1 MTHTLESLEGLTAK
15 ALRPI
20 AADLGVTGAS
30 RMKKAEIITAIV
42 AKETE
47 RAELSAIV
55 EGIPADLEASRE
67 EERVRDLRLKY
78 TDAEL
83 IAADDASLREQ
94 YEGTPARFNPEVIDE
109 VHALALKVNADV
121 DNMSGC
127 HVTEGCTRVAQHG
140 GECRVVIDGDER
152 NREANE
158 SADEVFAEIA
168 AENLTQTPVLAPKFA
183 AGDRFRIEP
192 CEGVWSVVELIDL
205 DPSGGPGY
213 AWTTEIVEDAKH
225 SDLVIGKS
233 LTLTEDFLQNDYVTK
248 VEPAP
253 AEEYFARMTRR
264 GTETVAVQR
273 VACGRV
279 HFRFIDAK
287 SGRRSAPYDMRE
299 TTFRAQYVKVPS

>member
-30 RMKKAEIITAIV
+30 RMKKAEIITAILQAQPTNCV
-42 AKETE
+42 DSGSFEQRKEFVT
-47 RAELSAIV
+47 V
-55 EGIPADLEASRE
+55 EDEGP
-67 EERVRDLRLKY
+67 RDLRLKY

-83 IAADDASLREQ
+83 IAADE
-94 YEGTPARFNPEVIDE
+94 
-109 VHALALKVNADV
+109 K
-121 DNMSGC
+121 
-127 HVTEGCTRVAQHG
+127 
-140 GECRVVIDGDER
+140 R

-168 AENLTQTPVLAPKFA
+168 AENLTQTPVLAPKFTV
-183 AGDRFRIEP
+183 GDRFRIEP
-192 CEGVWSVVELIDL
+192 AEGVWSVVELIDL

-213 AWTTEIVEDAKH
+213 AWTTEIVEDAQPRA
-225 SDLVIGKS
+225 IGTGV
-233 LTLTEDFLQNDYVTK
+233 TLTEDFLQNDYVTP
-248 VEPAP
+248 VAAPPAEE
-253 AEEYFARMTRR
+253 EEYFARMTRR

>member
-1 MTHTLESLEGLTAK
+1 MLDITAREAELMKLTAK

-30 RMKKAEIITAIV
+30 RMKKADIVAAIV
-42 AKETE
+42 KREADQAPLTD
-47 RAELSAIV
+47 
-55 EGIPADLEASRE
+55 EGP
-67 EERVRDLRLKY
+67 RDLRLKY

-83 IAADDASLREQ
+83 IAADE
-94 YEGTPARFNPEVIDE
+94 
-109 VHALALKVNADV
+109 K
-121 DNMSGC
+121 
-127 HVTEGCTRVAQHG
+127 
-140 GECRVVIDGDER
+140 R

-168 AENLTQTPVLAPKFA
+168 AENLAQTPVLAPKFTV
-183 AGDRFRIEP
+183 GDRFRIEP
-192 CEGVWSVVELIDL
+192 AEGVWSVVELIDL

-213 AWTTEIVEDAKH
+213 AWTTKIVEDAQPRA
-225 SDLVIGKS
+225 IGTGV
-233 LTLTEDFLQNDYVTK
+233 TLTEDFLQNDYVRP
-248 VEPAP
+248 VEAPP